1 MKNEV
6 ENVLTVRRI
15 WNNYLKTSCTLGSEL
30 SLGLLPWFPWAL
42 VSFSFFPE
50 TTLFTPWENTATL
63 SSKVLF
69 MWRYGNN
76 LVFLNP
82 SMSISALIFLPY
94 TFVFYLNLSGLPV
107 ARMESN
113 VYSWSGSKDATTE
126 DHQWSN
132 QEHPSQQWTQELWN
146 NTSDFK
152 DLRNT

>member
-6 ENVLTVRRI
+6 ENVPTMRRI
-15 WNNYLKTSCTLGSEL
+15 WNKYLKTSCTLGSEL
-30 SLGLLPWFPWAL
+30 SLCLLPWFPCAL

-50 TTLFTPWENTATL
+50 TTLHSHGRIQL

-69 MWRYGNN
+69 TWRYGNN
-76 LVFLNP
+76 LIFLNP

-94 TFVFYLNLSGLPV
+94 TFVFYLNLSGLPR
-107 ARMESN
+107 AQMESN

-152 DLRNT
+152 DLSNT